1 MIQYFFIV
9 DNSANSIVFEAPKE
23 EHDRFKDT
31 LGLISSKVKFTS
43 MKIAERF
50 ESKYEELD
58 FLLQKMTDTLLFGSF
73 VKNVGN
79 RKGPL
84 FKMYDKLFA
93 NVTDV
98 KTLKQNERFKAL
110 VKKEI
115 ADYNSAKGDML
126 KKISDLQ
133 SQAEEQV
140 RREQERQNQKA
151 AELLDLNNEL
161 EETLEIAIENKEAA
175 SEIKTQVWILDL
187 KMKLFLFGSTILI
200 IGLGALFLFRMVL

>member
-31 LGLISSKVKFTS
+31 LGLISSKVKFTTMAIS
-43 MKIAERF
+43 ERF
-50 ESKYEELD
+50 ESKYEDLD
-58 FLLQKMTDTLLFGSF
+58 LLLQKMTDTLLFGCF

-79 RKGPL
+79 RKAPL
-84 FKMYDKLFA
+84 YKMYVKLFA
-93 NVTDV
+93 NITEI
-98 KTLKQNERFKAL
+98 KTLKQNDKFKAL

-140 RREQERQNQKA
+140 RREQEKQNQKA
-151 AELLDLNNEL
+151 ADLLNMNNEL
-161 EETLEIAIENKEAA
+161 EETLEVAIENRETA

-187 KMKLFLFGSTILI
+187 KMKLFLFGSSILI
-200 IGLGALFLFRMVL
+200 IGLGALFLFRIVL